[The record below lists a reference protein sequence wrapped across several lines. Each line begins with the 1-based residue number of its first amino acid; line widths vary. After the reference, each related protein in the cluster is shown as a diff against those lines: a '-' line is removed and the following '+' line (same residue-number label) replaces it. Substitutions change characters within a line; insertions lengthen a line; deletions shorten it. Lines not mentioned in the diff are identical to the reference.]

1 MPTAGYAY
9 AFTISEFAFAIL
21 AMPAAGYANAF
32 AISAIAPS
40 TL

>member
-21 AMPAAGYANAF
+21 AIAF
-32 AISAIAPS
+32 TISAIAPPP
-40 TL
+40 L